1 MFKITTD
8 QQQYL
13 TYHLA
18 DTKQSNQLSVIPER
32 GGIVTQWAVNG
43 RELLYLD
50 TDRLKDPKMSVRGGI
65 PVLFP
70 ICGNLPQDTYKLGDK
85 EYTLV
90 QHGFARSMP
99 WQVVAQQTNDHQ
111 ASLTVALASNSDTKL
126 VYPFDFKV
134 ELEYLLSD
142 RCLTI
147 RQRVTNLTV
156 GQTMPFALGYHP
168 YFTVEDKEALQ
179 FQIPSDQC
187 ATKDGSLSPFPG
199 HFDFG
204 SGEIDLSFNPLT
216 KSQAQVTDPKG
227 TLSLS
232 WDSPG
237 GHLVFWTLP
246 GQDFYCLEPWS
257 SGRNAMNTGKDM
269 ISLASGETWSH
280 DVKLAIS

>member
-1 MFKITTD
+1 MFEITTD
-8 QQQYL
+8 SQQYL
-13 TYHLA
+13 TYHLTDA
-18 DTKQSNQLSVIPER
+18 KQGNRLSIIPER
-32 GGIVTQWAVNG
+32 GGIVTQWSVNG

-70 ICGNLPQDTYKLGDK
+70 ICGNLPQDTYKLGDA
-85 EYTLV
+85 EYKLV

-99 WQVVAQQTNDHQ
+99 WQVVAQQANDHQ
-111 ASLTVALASNSDTKL
+111 ASLTVALASTPDTKL
-126 VYPFDFKV
+126 VYPFDFQV

-142 RCLTI
+142 RRLTI
-147 RQRVTNLTV
+147 LQRVTNLTA

-168 YFTVEDKEALQ
+168 YFTVEDKEALK

-187 ATKDGSLSPFPG
+187 AAKDGTTSPFAG
-199 HFDFG
+199 SFDFSG
-204 SGEIDLSFNPLT
+204 GEIDLSFNPLS
-216 KSQAQVTDPKG
+216 KAEAKVIDPQS
-227 TLSLS
+227 TLTLS

-257 SGRNAMNTGKDM
+257 SGRNAMNSGKDM

-280 DVKLAIS
+280 QVELAIS